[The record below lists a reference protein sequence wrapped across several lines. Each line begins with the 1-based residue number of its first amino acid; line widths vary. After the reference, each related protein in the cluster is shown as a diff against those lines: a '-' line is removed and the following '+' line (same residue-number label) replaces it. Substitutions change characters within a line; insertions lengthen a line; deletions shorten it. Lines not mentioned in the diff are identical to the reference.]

1 MSYKANRGGHAP
13 QDVRDAFCGMVEET
27 FKHDRVKVDVGGDP
41 QTVKWVL
48 GQLWNCTDI
57 MPGYC
62 CDELD
67 LRGKCTYAAGAR
79 LMRSRIP
86 PAKR

>member
-13 QDVRDAFCGMVEET
+13 QDVRDAFCEMVEKT
-27 FKHDRVKVDVGGDP
+27 FKHDGMKVDVGGDLRA
-41 QTVKWVL
+41 VKWVL

-67 LRGKCTYAAGAR
+67 LRGKGTYAAGAR
-79 LMRSRIP
+79 LLRSRIP
-86 PAKR
+86 TK

>member
-27 FKHDRVKVDVGGDP
+27 FKHDRVKVDVGGDLR
-41 QTVKWVL
+41 TVKWVL

-62 CDELD
+62 CDMLD

-79 LMRSRIP
+79 LIRSQVP
-86 PAKR
+86 SK